1 MPSFADYPSALP
13 YFVELHNKD
22 LLDELVAELKGR
34 DCDIRSLQVKLKGQE
49 EEEAPSHPF
58 MEAFEGIANLSLTA
72 NGASTNASTN
82 DPCLDLYYANNRAVG
97 QKDKWS
103 LYEKAWAMDPD
114 LTLHIIFYTRS
125 IHRGKSALVPFCDG
139 FCWLL
144 QHHPRTALANL
155 HVLVDGTI
163 RTSAAL
169 KAKLKEAKKKAEAED
184 EGWEVTDKEEEI
196 ELLERR
202 DFKTHGYWKD
212 LCTLLTIAAQGELDG
227 PEMDEYKAL
236 HWPRLK
242 RDKEAKATT
251 RRARKDRYL
260 LRKKMPETEAKD
272 DRQAALRKCSELN
285 AANKITAKE
294 NRMKICE
301 ERNEQVVSLLESNKT
316 YRALHFT
323 IAKLFADQLKV
334 DMTQFQKNKAALEQ
348 GTLSGRHALGFN
360 LSMAAKWAPSLY
372 NSHDKHTFLAT
383 SIAEVLFPPESYQQS
398 EESREHYLNKVRDLY
413 RKQYL
418 VPLRKAMDLTEH
430 YMADGKWGK
439 VDFSHIPA
447 VCFEKSMSHF
457 FSHDP
462 ESLMDYLDEVAKGT
476 KQVSGE
482 TLAPNNLA
490 YRAAK
495 FDAPK
500 NIEKILQKVPS
511 AAARLAEAEKNLVNG
526 QWNTLIQGLRETSQ
540 LDVTKSNNK
549 KIDLGECI
557 AICDV
562 SGSMFWGFGAADQ
575 DCPYYVAI
583 GLSLVITNLAKPPFN
598 GALITFSAQPE
609 LAKIDT
615 SLPFSDQVK
624 QVMNIDAGYNTNLRA
639 VFTDV
644 LLPMAVKHNL
654 KQEDMVKRLF
664 IFTDM
669 EFDSG
674 TSEDDRFE
682 TTFDFIQRKYDE
694 AGYELPEIVWW
705 NLSGQNTCS
714 GDNLNAPVTKH
725 QEKTSLLSGFSAS
738 MLKTFLDGDADDIE
752 EEKDQEVKDEEDKE
766 DQEDKESN
774 AKSNKKEQDPLSF
787 AKKAVY
793 HESFNGLVVI
803 D

>member
-1 MPSFADYPSALP
+1 MPSFADYPAALP

-34 DCDIRSLQVKLKGQE
+34 DCDIRSLQVKMKGQE

-58 MEAFEGIANLSLTA
+58 MEAFEGIANLSLTH
-72 NGASTNASTN
+72 NGAATNASTN
-82 DPCLDLYYANNRAVG
+82 DPCLDLYYANNRVSG
-97 QKDKWS
+97 MGNKRS

-114 LTLHIIFYTRS
+114 LTLHILFYTRS
-125 IHRGKSALVPFCDG
+125 IHRGKSAISPFCDG

-144 QHHPRTALANL
+144 QYHPRTALANL

-163 RTSAAL
+163 RTNAAL
-169 KAKLKEAKKKAEAED
+169 KAKLKEVKKKVEAEND
-184 EGWEVTDKEEEI
+184 GWEVMDKEEEM

-227 PEMDEYKAL
+227 PVKDEYKAL

-242 RDKEAKATT
+242 RDKRAKATT

-260 LRKKMPETEAKD
+260 LRKEMPETEAQD
-272 DRQAALRKCSELN
+272 DRQAAIRKCSELN
-285 AANKITAKE
+285 ATNKITAKE
-294 NRMKICE
+294 NRMKICK
-301 ERNEQVVSLLESNKT
+301 ERNERVVSLLESNKT

-323 IAKLFADQLKV
+323 IAKLFADQLKK
-334 DMTQFQKNKAALEQ
+334 DMNQLQKNKIALEQ

-360 LSMAAKWAPSLY
+360 LSMAAKWAPSLC

-383 SIAEVLFPPESYQQS
+383 SIAEALFPPESYQQS

-430 YMADGKWGK
+430 YMAEGKWGK
-439 VDFSHIPA
+439 VDFGHIPA
-447 VCFEKSMSHF
+447 VCFEKSMPRF

-462 ESLMDYLDEVAKGT
+462 EALMDYLDEVAKGT

-482 TLAPNNLA
+482 TLAPNDLV

-495 FDAPK
+495 LDVPK
-500 NIEKILQKVPS
+500 SVEKIVQKVPG
-511 AAARLAEAEKNLVNG
+511 AITRLAEAEKNLVNG

-562 SGSMFWGFGAADQ
+562 SGSMLSGFGVPEK
-575 DCPYYVAI
+575 DCPYYAAI
-583 GLSLVITNLAKPPFN
+583 GLSLIIANLAKPPFN
-598 GALITFSAQPE
+598 GGLITFSARPE
-609 LAKIDT
+609 LVKIDT
-615 SLPFSDQVK
+615 SLPFSDQVEK
-624 QVMNIDAGYNTNLRA
+624 VMGIDAGYNTNLRA

-644 LLPMAVKHNL
+644 LLPMAIKFNL

-669 EFDSG
+669 EFDGG
-674 TSEDDRFE
+674 TRRKNKFE
-682 TTFDFIQRKYDE
+682 TTFDFIKQQYDE

-705 NLSGQNTCS
+705 NLSKQDTCN
-714 GDNLNAPVTKH
+714 GKNLNAPVTKH

-738 MLKTFLDGDADDIE
+738 MVKTFLDGDVDIE
-752 EEKDQEVKDEEDKE
+752 EEKDQDEEDEKDEEDKE
-766 DQEDKESN
+766 RN
-774 AKSNKKEQDPLSF
+774 AKSNKKEDDPLSF

-793 HESFNGLVVI
+793 HESFNGLIVI